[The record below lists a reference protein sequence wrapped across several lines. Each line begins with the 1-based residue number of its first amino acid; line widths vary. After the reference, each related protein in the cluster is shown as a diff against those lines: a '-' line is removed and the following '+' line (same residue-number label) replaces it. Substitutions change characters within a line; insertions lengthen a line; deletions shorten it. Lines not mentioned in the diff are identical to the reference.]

1 MQIQGPF
8 WKWDPRARWCWRQRA
23 ETAGRWCPGF
33 SLPGFDTLAQGGQ
46 GGGGDLR
53 VSPSQLRAPRTQR
66 SVSRTPRARVVSSRS
81 YLRVGSMLIVFELQ
95 ATTGVHSRKRP
106 HATGPAPPWAPGSHS
121 HAGQGHAEA
130 AHAPRRSPRPG
141 CPCRGSRSRGEGGHA
156 CGFAGGK
163 GARPSVQR
171 QAASDSLA
179 RPTSAG
185 GARPRACPG
194 PGSCRAARPLPW
206 EPARPAAVRRP
217 HRGDR
222 RPRRFHLHRRGMRR
236 AGSSSRPQW
245 ELVVSILRSSAAHR
259 PLPGAKDQHAREAST
274 RSPVGDSRPRDGA
287 QGRRQRL
294 FRFGLV
300 LGPLRTRLSVCKAS
314 DSEGHRARPGSTM
327 GSGECWPP
335 RAGPCSVRRR
345 GAARGRCG
353 PASQGEVGPSGV
365 YRAPGRGFLRLPVC
379 HSLPCPSHRL
389 LRR

>member
-1 MQIQGPF
+1 MPHGGARGLAA
-8 WKWDPRARWCWRQRA
+8 RAA
-23 ETAGRWCPGF
+23 
-33 SLPGFDTLAQGGQ
+33 
-46 GGGGDLR
+46 
-53 VSPSQLRAPRTQR
+53 
-66 SVSRTPRARVVSSRS
+66 
-81 YLRVGSMLIVFELQ
+81 
-95 ATTGVHSRKRP
+95 
-106 HATGPAPPWAPGSHS
+106 APG
-121 HAGQGHAEA
+121 
-130 AHAPRRSPRPG
+130 PG
-141 CPCRGSRSRGEGGHA
+141 VEGTCLRFRRGEGSEAFGTA
-156 CGFAGGK
+156 SGGVRLT
-163 GARPSVQR
+163 RPPHEHR
-171 QAASDSLA
+171 W
-179 RPTSAG
+179 SA
-185 GARPRACPG
+185 PHACPG

-314 DSEGHRARPGSTM
+314 DSEGHRAHPGSTM

-345 GAARGRCG
+345 GAARGRRG

-379 HSLPCPSHRL
+379 HSLPCSSHRL